1 MTTRRVHRLIGIAM
15 LLPFLGWTMTGFIF
29 FIKPGYGAAYE
40 ALPVK
45 TYPLDPAVT
54 IVPRSDW
61 REARMLKTILG
72 THLLVR
78 TESGWQHLRP
88 DTLDRAVSP
97 SEEQV
102 RAVVADALAARAER
116 YGGVSRVDGT
126 TVETSTGARVTLDW
140 NRLSLSQRGRDTDRI
155 DALYRIHYL
164 QWTGVPSLDKVLGFM
179 GLTLLLALSGLGARL
194 AFWR

>member
-1 MTTRRVHRLIGIAM
+1 
-15 LLPFLGWTMTGFIF
+15 
-29 FIKPGYGAAYE
+29 
-40 ALPVK
+40 
-45 TYPLDPAVT
+45 
-54 IVPRSDW
+54 
-61 REARMLKTILG
+61 
-72 THLLVR
+72 
-78 TESGWQHLRP
+78 
-88 DTLDRAVSP
+88 
-97 SEEQV
+97 
-102 RAVVADALAARAER
+102 VADALAARAER